1 MSVGVSAYKID
12 ADPDQIRYEIMKFGP
27 VEAEFIVYQDF
38 LSYKSGMW
46 QRRIFICNICNNQL
60 YYLHNISSVKQ
71 TIIHI
76 FA

>member
-38 LSYKSGMW
+38 LSYKSGM
-46 QRRIFICNICNNQL
+46 
-60 YYLHNISSVKQ
+60 
-71 TIIHI
+71 
-76 FA
+76 